1 MAKGFGN
8 LMRQAQQMQKQI
20 AELQEG
26 FKSRMVEGEAG
37 QGKAKATVTLAGEVK
52 SVWVDVT
59 TVDPQDTGMMED
71 LITVAVNDA
80 LTKARAQREE
90 EMGKITGGMAG
101 KFPGL
106 L

>member
-37 QGKAKATVTLAGEVK
+37 QGQVKATVSLAGEVK
-52 SVWVDVT
+52 SVRVAKEI
-59 TVDPQDTGMMED
+59 VDPSDTGMMED